1 MVRLPDDLRRE
12 LESALGHPVPEA
24 LSQEEIKALGKEV
37 SAKAPGLFRAVA
49 DLVGNEVRQAAKRK
63 PESRAARPSGL
74 TRYLYVQDKD
84 GNWVPSRE
92 RYIALFALVALG
104 FLGFAYVMITPS
116 SKPKSVTQAPTT
128 AASVPAPPP
137 SVQAAEE
144 QEEAGST
151 AGSEDEASAAGQA
164 QGQGAGSGTGAVP
177 PPPSPLPGPNPN
189 LPPPPDYV
197 PTQEGQAQ
205 MEGLTVVYS
214 RNSGGGGAGE
224 GQGGAVQG
232 AAFYARPKAEGE
244 AGLVLT
250 PTRPPSQTQGQE
262 GEGEGKVA
270 GSFWA
275 RSKED
280 GSGLFSAPTSAL
292 AQGEGKEASG
302 GLEVQA
308 LRGKSASE
316 GGESAG
322 LQVHT
327 PRAGSPQAETGG
339 GEAGGAR
346 GKGLEVSAP
355 AKPGEVQVVWRRS
368 QGEVRGGIVPPG
380 GQGISTPGVGSGSKA
395 PSSAPSESGGEG
407 SAVPP
412 PSPGGSP

>member
-1 MVRLPDDLRRE
+1 M
-12 LESALGHPVPEA
+12 
-24 LSQEEIKALGKEV
+24 GKEV

-74 TRYLYVQDKD
+74 TRYFYVQDKD

-92 RYIALFALVALG
+92 RYIALIALVALG
-104 FLGFAYVMITPS
+104 FFGFAYVMISPS
-116 SKPKSVTQAPTT
+116 GAPRSAAQAPPT
-128 AASVPAPPP
+128 SVSTSAPPP
-137 SVQAAEE
+137 SVQTAE
-144 QEEAGST
+144 QREEAGST
-151 AGSEDEASAAGQA
+151 AESENGASTAGQT
-164 QGQGAGSGTGAVP
+164 QGQGAGSGSGTVP

-197 PTQEGQAQ
+197 PAQEGQAQ

-224 GQGGAVQG
+224 GQGGALQG
-232 AAFYARPKAEGE
+232 AAFYARPKSEGE
-244 AGLVLT
+244 ASLALT

-280 GSGLFSAPTSAL
+280 GSGLFSAPSSAL
-292 AQGEGKEASG
+292 VQGEGREASG

-308 LRGKSASE
+308 LRGKSGSE

-322 LQVHT
+322 LQVLT
-327 PRAGSPQAETGG
+327 PRAGSSQAETGG
-339 GEAGGAR
+339 GEAGGTG
-346 GKGLEVSAP
+346 GKGLEVGAP
-355 AKPGEVQVVWRRS
+355 AKPGEVQVVWRRN

-380 GQGISTPGVGSGSKA
+380 GQGAPTPGVSSGPKA
-395 PSSAPSESGGEG
+395 PSSAPSGSEGEP

-412 PSPGGSP
+412 PSPGGGP

>member
-1 MVRLPDDLRRE
+1 MGR
-12 LESALGHPVPEA
+12 
-24 LSQEEIKALGKEV
+24 EV

-63 PESRAARPSGL
+63 PEARAARPSGL
-74 TRYLYVQDKD
+74 TRYFYVQDKD
-84 GNWVPSRE
+84 GNWVPSRG
-92 RYIALFALVALG
+92 RYIAFITLVVSAFFG
-104 FLGFAYVMITPS
+104 FTYVMISPLS
-116 SKPKSVTQAPTT
+116 GPKSAAQAPSTT
-128 AASVPAPPP
+128 RSAPAPPP
-137 SVQAAEE
+137 SVQAA
-144 QEEAGST
+144 QEEGTEPESMLDSK
-151 AGSEDEASAAGQA
+151 GEPSADARV
-164 QGQGAGSGTGAVP
+164 QGQGSSLDSGAVP
-177 PPPSPLPGPNPN
+177 PPPSPLPGPNPS

-197 PTQEGQAQ
+197 PDREGQAQ

-214 RNSGGGGAGE
+214 RNSGGSGAGE
-224 GQGGAVQG
+224 GQGGAVHG

-244 AGLVLT
+244 VGLALT
-250 PTRPPSQTQGQE
+250 PTRPPSQAQGQE
-262 GEGEGKVA
+262 GEGEGKVV

-280 GSGLFSAPTSAL
+280 GSGLFSAPTRAL

-308 LRGKSASE
+308 LRGKSGSE

-327 PRAGSPQAETGG
+327 PRAGSSQAETGG
-339 GEAGGAR
+339 GEAEGAR

-355 AKPGEVQVVWRRS
+355 AKPGEVQVVWRRN

-407 SAVPP
+407 STVPP

>member
-74 TRYLYVQDKD
+74 ARYFYVQDKD
-84 GNWVPSRE
+84 GNWVPSRA
-92 RYIALFALVALG
+92 RHIALLTLVASG
-104 FLGFAYVMITPS
+104 FFGFTYFMISSP
-116 SKPKSVTQAPTT
+116 SKPTGAAQAP
-128 AASVPAPPP
+128 AAAAPVPAPPP
-137 SVQAAEE
+137 LVQAAEE
-144 QEEAGST
+144 GKEGVST
-151 AGSEDEASAAGQA
+151 AENDDEASFAERT
-164 QGQGAGSGTGAVP
+164 QGQGAGSGSGTLP

-197 PTQEGQAQ
+197 PIQEGQAQ

-214 RNSGGGGAGE
+214 RNSGGAAPGE
-224 GQGGAVQG
+224 GQGAAVQG
-232 AAFYARPKAEGE
+232 AAFYARPKVEGE
-244 AGLVLT
+244 AGLALT
-250 PTRPPSQTQGQE
+250 PTRPPSQTQGQG

-275 RSKED
+275 RSRED
-280 GSGLFSAPTSAL
+280 GSGLFSAPTSVL

-302 GLEVQA
+302 GLEVQV
-308 LRGKSASE
+308 LRGKSEGE
-316 GGESAG
+316 GGGSAG
-322 LQVHT
+322 LQVYT
-327 PRAGSPQAETGG
+327 PRAGSSQAETGG

-355 AKPGEVQVVWRRS
+355 AKPGEVQVVWRRN

-380 GQGISTPGVGSGSKA
+380 GQGISTPGVGSGSKV